1 MRRFGKPITPRQ
13 RRVLY
18 LLAEGCLNKEI
29 AALTGISEGGVKKH
43 LENLRA
49 RYGVARG
56 GIDPRLGTHGCVSR
70 RAILTAGGRRFNRP
84 VTWT

>member
-49 RYGVARG
+49 RYGVARRAALLRAAIENG
-56 GIDPRLGTHGCVSR
+56 DVRLRLRELLR
-70 RAILTAGGRRFNRP
+70 RKP
-84 VTWT
+84 

>member
-49 RYGVARG
+49 RYGVVTRAALLRAAIENG
-56 GIDPRLGTHGCVSR
+56 DVRLRLRELLR
-70 RAILTAGGRRFNRP
+70 RKP
-84 VTWT
+84 